1 MATLDDLKKAV
12 TEGEQETVV
21 ELTQRALDE
30 GTVAVTI
37 TDTALIPGLNRAGD
51 LFEQGDFFVP
61 EMLIAAQA
69 MEAGMNLLRPLL
81 AAGDYEPV
89 GKVVMGTVEGDLH
102 DIGKKLV
109 SMMLE
114 GRGFEVI
121 DLGVDVPAQRFVE
134 AVEESGATLVGL
146 STLLTTTMPSM
157 EGTVR
162 LLRENDPDRQ
172 IKVMIGG
179 APVTSAYADEIGADG
194 SAANATRAAKLA
206 CELIEKG

>member
-1 MATLDDLKKAV
+1 MATLDDLEKAV
-12 TEGEQETVV
+12 TDGELETVE

-30 GTVAVTI
+30 GTEAVSI
-37 TDTALIPGLNRAGD
+37 TDTALIQGLNRAGD
-51 LFEQGDFFVP
+51 LFEQCDFFVP

-69 MEAGMNLLRPLL
+69 MEGGMNLLRPLL
-81 AAGDYEPV
+81 AAGDYEPL

-114 GRGFEVI
+114 GRGFEVV
-121 DLGVDVPAQRFVE
+121 DVGVDVPAQRFVD

-157 EGTVR
+157 QETVR
-162 LLRENDPDRQ
+162 LLRENDPNQR
-172 IKVMIGG
+172 IRVMIGG
-179 APVTSAYADEIGADG
+179 APITPAYAEEIGADG
-194 SAANATRAAKLA
+194 AAANATQAANLA
-206 CELIEKG
+206 CSLIEKS

>member
-1 MATLDDLKKAV
+1 
-12 TEGEQETVV
+12 
-21 ELTQRALDE
+21 
-30 GTVAVTI
+30 VTI
-37 TDTALIPGLNRAGD
+37 TDNALIPGLNRAGD
-51 LFEQGDFFVP
+51 LFEQGEFFVP

-81 AAGDYEPV
+81 AAGDYEPL

-121 DLGVDVPAQRFVE
+121 DLGVDVPAQRFVD
-134 AVEESGATLVGL
+134 AVEETGAKLVGL

-157 EGTVR
+157 EATVR
-162 LLRENDPDRQ
+162 LLRENDPSRQ
-172 IKVMIGG
+172 IRVMIGG
-179 APVTSAYADEIGADG
+179 APVTPAYAEEIGADG
-194 SAANATRAAKLA
+194 SAPNATRAAKLA
-206 CELIEKG
+206 CEMIEQI